1 MSSSYV
7 NTAYTYDED
16 NLPFDEEGNKYEP
29 SPKELDLF
37 REQKSNM
44 YKGTWMICFIY
55 GLSAIGLLGVIIFTD
70 WGREYVY
77 NKFLPAV
84 LTYVLGAII
93 IIIYLIFSI
102 FALVPTKIKTSMNK
116 MPVCPDYWHLE
127 NVDTTELDVMNN
139 KMNSLTS
146 TDDKDVY
153 AKKKNID
160 LKCVPDI
167 NVFGNNSVQ
176 YESKKN
182 LYLNKD
188 GTSKFKVGVLQKDK
202 AILTPTIGTNCGG
215 SSTDSADQN
224 KCAEI
229 YKNTDMY
236 IYRERD
242 TADGPFTDINNNKIS
257 RNNDNQLDK
266 YSEIAGMYDY
276 DYTVPGTGDA
286 HSVAQT
292 NQEYRLHGESTN
304 NYNKKPLVCNK
315 IYPKLLNAMEPN
327 GDDSLKCDVAKI
339 CGLSWSKIDCYSDVD
354 DIGSAIM

>member
-1 MSSSYV
+1 MSSGYV

-70 WGREYVY
+70 WGREYIY

-127 NVDTTELDVMNN
+127 NVDTTELDVMNK
-139 KMNSLTS
+139 KMKILTS
-146 TDDKDVY
+146 TDDQDVY
-153 AKKKNID
+153 AKKNID
-160 LKCVPDI
+160 LKCVPDT
-167 NVFGNNSVQ
+167 NVFGDNSVQ

-215 SSTDSADQN
+215 SSEQSADQN
-224 KCAEI
+224 KCAKI
-229 YKNTDMY
+229 YKNADMY

-242 TADGPFTDINNNKIS
+242 AEDGPFTDINNKKIS

-266 YSEIAGMYDY
+266 YSEIAGMYNY
-276 DYTVPGTGDA
+276 DHTSAGTGDT
-286 HSVAQT
+286 HSVAQDH
-292 NQEYRLHGESTN
+292 QEYRLHGEDN
-304 NYNKKPLVCNK
+304 DNYNKKPLVCNK